1 MRTISKEGL
10 SPILL
15 HFYVSLRKQSRNRED
30 RGRNENG
37 IHRIS
42 KIYRLKQ
49 NHVDN
54 GKVPKR
60 QNENLTRR
68 TKFMTLYAYLI
79 ATW

>member
-1 MRTISKEGL
+1 MFHYGNKVEIGKTG
-10 SPILL
+10 
-15 HFYVSLRKQSRNRED
+15 D
-30 RGRNENG
+30 GNENG

-42 KIYRLKQ
+42 KIYRLKL

-68 TKFMTLYAYLI
+68 TKFMTLYAYPI